1 MNVNRKID
9 LSQRDL
15 DLLSIIV
22 FTCFQMHMSVSESD
36 SEILSDSYQAANS
49 LVRKEEEEGKTDG
62 QSDVSC
68 DVTNAANIKNKTTN
82 ANLQGDKIK

>member
-1 MNVNRKID
+1 MHVNRKID
-9 LSQRDL
+9 LSWRDL

-49 LVRKEEEEGKTDG
+49 LVKKEEEEGKTDG

-82 ANLQGDKIK
+82 ANLQGDT